1 MNKEQFIKYCSDFSL
16 LNSKS
21 LEDISALIEEFPYFQ
36 TARILYA
43 KNLNVLQDVRFEN
56 KLRNNIVYIPDRKHL
71 AYLMNLKN
79 LPINENQELEVK
91 ELSKTTDK
99 AQVEIPSQDI
109 ELEQD
114 KSLEYEQNLNN
125 EQENE
130 TNELLEIILP
140 ELPEIKIEKV
150 EEVVQNEDLAI
161 NEEDNSK
168 EIDEKLKDDVSEE
181 LSETEK
187 LKAIIENRLRELGI
201 NEKVIIDNQEKEKKP
216 VESPQNLNNKQEIE
230 TKELPEIILPKLPE
244 IKLGKSLE
252 SEQNNEKKDADNFQE
267 DDTNLN
273 SLDNEN
279 SNLNFLDFDFEVE
292 KNTIS
297 EQKNDEID
305 LKNTENPQ
313 NNSSKFTNNKPEKNN
328 LIDKF
333 LAENPRIIPDKEYVS
348 NGSAANK
355 SVYVDDEELFSET
368 LAKIYIKQEHFEKA
382 IFTYEKLCLK
392 YPEKSIYFA
401 GQIEK
406 IKELIKNKT
415 T

>member
-348 NGSAANK
+348 NGSAR
-355 SVYVDDEELFSET
+355 SEEHTSELQT
-368 LAKIYIKQEHFEKA
+368 PTRISRKPSSA
-382 IFTYEKLCLK
+382 
-392 YPEKSIYFA
+392 
-401 GQIEK
+401 
-406 IKELIKNKT
+406 
-415 T
+415 